1 MAIEDI
7 FRALEEQADAECKTV
22 LDNAKAQADAI
33 LAEAREEA
41 DAIKRRR
48 LEQVESAVQNKMR
61 QALNAAKLENR
72 RKTAAIK
79 EAAIDD
85 VFDGA
90 SAELGKLREGGT
102 YQETLRALLEEA
114 LEGVTGPV
122 EVLVDARDQEL
133 AEPLLKSAGVSYE
146 INPTETSGGIVVV
159 AGDGRIYRRNTFED
173 RLGKLRQRSQAS
185 VSEILFS

>member
-33 LAEAREEA
+33 IAEARDEA
-41 DAIKRRR
+41 DAMKRKR
-48 LEQVESAVQNKMR
+48 LEQVEAAVHGKMR
-61 QALNAAKLENR
+61 QQVNAAKLENR

-79 EAAIDD
+79 ETAIRD

-90 SAELGKLREGGT
+90 GGELGKLRGGAGYEAT
-102 YQETLRALLEEA
+102 FRSLLEEA
-114 LEGVTGPV
+114 LEGVSGPI
-122 EVLVDARDQEL
+122 EVQCDTADAAL
-133 AEPLLKSAGVSYE
+133 AESLLKGTGLAYE
-146 INPTETSGGIVVV
+146 IRPIETSGGAVVV
-159 AGDGRIYRRNTFED
+159 AGEGRIYRRNTFED
-173 RLGKLRQRSQAS
+173 RLDKLRQRSQAS